1 MLAAA
6 NCRQADC
13 CGQCCRKRRSASSGC
28 SDDSKR
34 GMRFSGRQTARRR
47 LCAAAASSSRKGGM
61 SFQTAVCMAGLGW
74 ERGKAKGRLKR
85 GACSNPI
92 FRRPSYCG
100 NALFFDELAVGHDAV
115 ETAVEQVDT
124 ACLGRCG
131 AVRPA
136 LRADAAS
143 VRRDCGVRR
152 PAVLR

>member
-28 SDDSKR
+28 SEGSKR

-47 LCAAAASSSRKGGM
+47 LCAVAASSSRKGGM

-74 ERGKAKGRLKR
+74 ERGKGKKGRLKR
-85 GACSNPI
+85 GACSNPV

-100 NALFFDELAVGHDAV
+100 NALFFDELAVCHDAV
-115 ETAVEQVDT
+115 ETAVEQVGQRHV
-124 ACLGRCG
+124 LGDAELFG
-131 AVRPA
+131 QHFAQSLHQFAVI
-136 LRADAAS
+136 
-143 VRRDCGVRR
+143 
-152 PAVLR
+152 AVCAT